1 MDIFQ
6 ISISCAIFEIHLHIK
21 NHSLFIWNTN
31 VTRSLIFLLNQATLP
46 PAHDYSYSSILFIVL
61 CLSTVGTRGKPYALN
76 FSFSYSQQLPLNFIL
91 LLFSPSVVS
100 DSLWP
105 HGLQNARLPC
115 PSLSLTFFSNSCPL
129 SQWCHPTISSSA
141 APFSSCSR
149 SFPASVFS
157 NELALRIRWPKYWS
171 FSFSI
176 SPSNKYSG
184 LISFRIDWFD
194 RLAVQ
199 GALKSLLQH
208 HNSKASIL
216 WHSSFFMVQLSHLS
230 MTTGKTVTLAIWT
243 TVSKVMSLFFN
254 MLSRFVIA
262 FHPRGKYLSISRL
275 QSPSAAISEPTK
287 IKSAFIST
295 FPPIYLPWSDGTG
308 YCDLCFLNVEF

>member
-105 HGLQNARLPC
+105 HGLQNARLPL
-115 PSLSLTFFSNSCPL
+115 PF
-129 SQWCHPTISSSA
+129 TISQSFLKLMSIESVMPSNHLILCC
-141 APFSSCSR
+141 PFLLLLSI
-149 SFPASVFS
+149 FP
-157 NELALRIRWPKYWS
+157 
-171 FSFSI
+171 SI
-176 SPSNKYSG
+176 SLFQWVGSSHQVAKV
-184 LISFRIDWFD
+184 LE
-194 RLAVQ
+194 LQ
-199 GALKSLLQH
+199 LQH
-208 HNSKASIL
+208 QSFQWIL
-216 WHSSFFMVQLSHLS
+216 RV
-230 MTTGKTVTLAIWT
+230 
-243 TVSKVMSLFFN
+243 
-254 MLSRFVIA
+254 
-262 FHPRGKYLSISRL
+262 
-275 QSPSAAISEPTK
+275 
-287 IKSAFIST
+287 
-295 FPPIYLPWSDGTG
+295 D
-308 YCDLCFLNVEF
+308 FL

>member
-230 MTTGKTVTLAIWT
+230 MTTGKTVILAIWT

-295 FPPIYLPWSDGTG
+295 FPPIYLPWSDGTR
-308 YCDLCFLNVEF
+308 CHDLSFLNVDF